1 MAKLIDL
8 SKERYDVAQ
17 LTRTNRI
24 IFYAETKECLIYHD
38 GNNAKKKWNKTGN
51 VGIIISPDKA
61 AKTIPEFFYNSNA
74 KVDDRPT
81 RTFPLAVPKEMFEF
95 LDSKGN
101 KSEYIRKLIERA
113 MKKKNVK

>member
-8 SKERYDVAQ
+8 SKERFDVAS
-17 LTRTNRI
+17 LTKKHRI
-24 IFYAETKECLIYHD
+24 ILYIDTKECAIYSD
-38 GNNAKKKWNKTGN
+38 ITNARKKYERTGN
-51 VGIIISPDKA
+51 IGIIISPDKA
-61 AKTIPEFFYNSNA
+61 AKTCPEFFYNSKA
-74 KVDDRPT
+74 KVDDRPV

-101 KSEYIRKLIERA
+101 KSEYIRKLIERE

>member
-8 SKERYDVAQ
+8 SKERFDVAP
-17 LTRTNRI
+17 LTKTKRI
-24 IFYAETKECLIYHD
+24 IFYAETKECLVYSDI
-38 GNNAKKKWNKTGN
+38 NNAKAKWERDGR

-74 KVDDRPT
+74 KVDNRPT

-95 LDSKGN
+95 LESKGN
-101 KSEYIRKLIERA
+101 KSEYIRSLIERE
-113 MKKKNVK
+113 MKA